1 MQRSDVWFRG
11 NTCRLNTCPF
21 QGSRT
26 IRTEEAIIIS
36 LSRLSPVLVAAHS
49 ESNDK
54 QSKSKVEMET
64 KEILRQIDFTDAVS
78 SEESD

>member
-1 MQRSDVWFRG
+1 
-11 NTCRLNTCPF
+11 
-21 QGSRT
+21 
-26 IRTEEAIIIS
+26 
-36 LSRLSPVLVAAHS
+36 VAAHS